1 MRLSV
6 LSAVHGMPAIWD
18 VRFWEVSLYIHQEK
32 TQMLKKTSF
41 DKING
46 KEDAL
51 FFFRELQ
58 LVTV

>member
-1 MRLSV
+1 M
-6 LSAVHGMPAIWD
+6 SAVHGMSAIWD

-51 FFFRELQ
+51 FFFREPQ